1 MPDDKPFRLGL
12 FADGPVGRAAVAFVL
27 ATRPQDLR
35 LLVVNTADF
44 ASSIGLDTAAPN
56 APTMLSWDELQRPSG
71 QARAVSLQLDTIV
84 LCWWPHLIRGPL
96 LQLARRHT
104 LNMHPSLLP
113 HCRGKDPNFWC
124 LVEGRPHGVTIHHV
138 DQSVDGGDIAFQ
150 KQIPVSWEDTGETLY
165 RKAEAAMIDLF
176 KESYQVIAADAVPR
190 RKQDSSS
197 GSFHRRAE
205 LDPASLI
212 DLDATCSARAL
223 LNLLRARTFPPHPA
237 CRFADGGETYE
248 VRITVKKLTTT

>member
-1 MPDDKPFRLGL
+1 
-12 FADGPVGRAAVAFVL
+12 
-27 ATRPQDLR
+27 
-35 LLVVNTADF
+35 
-44 ASSIGLDTAAPN
+44 LDTAAS
-56 APTMLSWDELQRPSG
+56 APAVLSWDELLTPPG
-71 QARAVSLQLDTIV
+71 QQWATSLQLDAIV
-84 LCWWPHLIRGPL
+84 LCWWPHLIRGPQL
-96 LQLARRHT
+96 GLARRHI

-150 KQIPVSWEDTGETLY
+150 KQIAVSWEDTGETLY

-176 KESYQVIAADAVPR
+176 KESYDAIAADAVPR
-190 RKQDSSS
+190 RRQDSAS

-212 DLDATCSARAL
+212 DLGATYSGREL
-223 LNLLRARTFPPHPA
+223 LNLIRARTFPPHPA
-237 CRFADGGETYE
+237 CRFIDGGETYE
-248 VRITVKKLTTT
+248 VRIAVKKLTAP

>member
-12 FADGPVGRAAVAFVL
+12 FADGPVGRAAVTFVL
-27 ATRPQDLR
+27 ATRPQDLQ
-35 LLVVNTADF
+35 LVVVNTPDF
-44 ASSIGLDTAAPN
+44 ASSVGLDTAAAN
-56 APTMLSWDELQRPSG
+56 APAVLSWDELMTPPG
-71 QARAVSLQLDTIV
+71 QQRAVSLELDAIV
-84 LCWWPHLIRGPL
+84 LCWWPYLIRGPL
-96 LQLARRHT
+96 LQLARRHI

-150 KQIPVSWEDTGETLY
+150 KPIPVSWEDTGETLY

-176 KESYQVIAADAVPR
+176 KESYDAIATDAVPR
-190 RKQDSSS
+190 LKQDASR

-205 LDPASLI
+205 LDAASLI
-212 DLDATCSARAL
+212 DLDATYSARDL
-223 LNLLRARTFPPHPA
+223 LNLLRARTFAPHPA
-237 CRFADGGETYE
+237 CRFADGGERYE
-248 VRITVKKLTTT
+248 VRIAVKKLTAT